1 MKNNARIGFAAGAA
15 ILAGLGLTK
24 CQPAADNR
32 VVTGTTTFDSIQ
44 NDGDLIVLTLNGP
57 TTYLESGDGA
67 IGYEVDLIEKFA
79 EEMGLN
85 ARFVA
90 VDSVDEMMDGIEDGY
105 AHLGAAGLTITD
117 LRATRVTFGP
127 AYKNVEESVV
137 CHKDGPAPTDLE
149 ALSKVR
155 LTVLAGSSYVET
167 LRRLRED
174 HAGLKW
180 QAHPASSAMPMI
192 EMVAHQKTDC
202 TIADSHLAEYAR
214 RLYPDLVLPM
224 SVSADQPLGWIYNQ
238 KIDGMD
244 TALSAW
250 FAAQHESGYLEA
262 LDERWFGHLDEF
274 DYVEVLRFVERVEDR
289 LPQFRDYFE
298 AAAAETTFDWH
309 LLAAQA
315 YQESHWD
322 PEAESTTGVR
332 GLMMLTLPTAEE
344 LGVDDRSD
352 PAQSVDGGARYL
364 QRLYDRLP
372 DGIQGEDRLWFALA
386 AYNVG
391 MGHIYD
397 ARKLAERQGL
407 DKNQWRDI
415 ERVLPLLSRSKYY
428 ETVRHGYARGHE
440 PVRYVEKVRD
450 YYNMLRANVPV

>member
-1 MKNNARIGFAAGAA
+1 MTNRARIGFAAGAA
-15 ILAGLGLTK
+15 IIAGLGLTK
-24 CQPAADNR
+24 CQPASDNR
-32 VVTGTTTFDSIQ
+32 VVTEETTFESIQ
-44 NDGDLIVLTLNGP
+44 NDGDLIVLTLDGP
-57 TTYLESGDGA
+57 TTHLDSGDGPT
-67 IGYEVDLIEKFA
+67 GYEVDLIKAFA
-79 EEMGLN
+79 DETGLT
-85 ARFVA
+85 ARFVT
-90 VDSVDEMMDGIEDGY
+90 VDNVDDMIDGIEAGY
-105 AHLGAAGLTITD
+105 AHIGAAGLTITD
-117 LRATRVTFGP
+117 LRAQRIKFGP

-137 CHKDGPAPTDLE
+137 CHQDGPAPTDLE
-149 ALSKVR
+149 ELVDVK

-167 LRRLRED
+167 LEHIRED

-180 QAHPASSAMPMI
+180 QARPASSAMPMI
-192 EMVAHQKTDC
+192 EMVAAGKTDC

-214 RLYPDLVLPM
+214 RMHPDLVLPM
-224 SVSADQPLGWIYNQ
+224 TISADQPLGWIYNR

-244 TALSAW
+244 TALSTW
-250 FAAQHESGYLEA
+250 FAEQHENGYLEA

-274 DYVEVLRFVERVEDR
+274 DYVEVLRFVERVDER
-289 LPQFRDYFE
+289 LPAFRGYFE

-322 PEAESTTGVR
+322 PDAQSTTGVR

-344 LGVDDRSD
+344 LGVDDRTD

-372 DGIQGEDRLWFALA
+372 DAIEGEDRLWFALA

-397 ARKLAERQGL
+397 ARRLAERQGL
-407 DKNQWRDI
+407 DKNNWRHI

-428 ETVRHGYARGHE
+428 STVKHGYARGHE
-440 PVRYVEKVRD
+440 PVRYVEKIRD